1 MQKGGGNPGSSG
13 GLSGLAG
20 GSTNSNHSNSHG
32 SNSHGKNSN
41 NNSDHHHHNP
51 LSQFNDFL
59 KSTFNF
65 SSSSSSSSSN
75 SNSNTAAAAASSS
88 NNSNNR
94 NTSSAA
100 ASPNASASSISPSV
114 NSLTKNG
121 PSQIKAS
128 TPATNMS
135 PGSTFSSN
143 ITNTTNSN
151 SNTNEFRQN
160 SVDYLNTELTQQLT
174 LDTQRKNDTNAN
186 IPNCAKCI
194 NAYTA
199 ITEDEITVQ
208 KGDIVQIITAN
219 MHNRFLVHREAS
231 EHQPAAEGWIPG
243 FVIGFQSTNSV

>member
-1 MQKGGGNPGSSG
+1 
-13 GLSGLAG
+13 
-20 GSTNSNHSNSHG
+20 
-32 SNSHGKNSN
+32 
-41 NNSDHHHHNP
+41 
-51 LSQFNDFL
+51 
-59 KSTFNF
+59 
-65 SSSSSSSSSN
+65 
-75 SNSNTAAAAASSS
+75 
-88 NNSNNR
+88 
-94 NTSSAA
+94 
-100 ASPNASASSISPSV
+100 
-114 NSLTKNG
+114 
-121 PSQIKAS
+121 
-128 TPATNMS
+128 MS

-231 EHQPAAEGWIPG
+231 EHQPAAEGWIP
-243 FVIGFQSTNSV
+243 